1 MSRTLL
7 ISGALACLVAGAGFL
22 FADGDAA
29 PPKSKA
35 VAAPAPVPAPPAPS
49 PAVRVAWPTPY
60 PYFEN
65 KADDLAYLQAPES
78 GVVANGG
85 YGMLRNGGARFH
97 EGVDIRPVARDRKG
111 EATDAVVAAL
121 PGRLVYL
128 NASPNGDYGRYVV
141 IEHTLG
147 SVSVYTLY
155 AHLASLNPGLA
166 LGRAVDSGAPLGVM
180 GRSNASGGFPRE
192 RAHLHFEI
200 GLRLSGNFSRW
211 YAGQKYPDANKHGE
225 YNGINLAGLDPAGF
239 FRFARAHS
247 ARLTPA
253 QMTAWLRDQP
263 VAVLVETPATST
275 PALVRRCPGLV
286 TGGNIA
292 GAAGWRIG
300 FTADGAPVSWTPL
313 ARAPETTKVVMVDNA
328 LSREARLRGLVKSA
342 GKNRGYA
349 PASNLEKA
357 LELLFES

>member
-7 ISGALACLVAGAGFL
+7 ISGALACLVSGAGFL
-22 FADGDAA
+22 FVEADAE

-35 VAAPAPVPAPPAPS
+35 SAAPAPVPAPPARI
-49 PAVRVAWPTPY
+49 PAVRVVWPTPY

-97 EGVDIRPVARDRKG
+97 EGLDIRPMSRDRKG
-111 EATDAVVAAL
+111 EATDAIVAAL
-121 PGRLVYL
+121 PGRIVYL
-128 NASPNGDYGRYVV
+128 NTSPNGDYGRYVV
-141 IEHTLG
+141 LEHTLG
-147 SVSVYTLY
+147 TVSVYTLY
-155 AHLASLNPGLA
+155 AHLASLNPTLA

-180 GRSNASGGFPRE
+180 GRSNASGGFPKE

-200 GLRLSGNFSRW
+200 GLRLSGSFARW

-239 FRFARAHS
+239 FRFARGHS
-247 ARLTPA
+247 AQITPDRFV
-253 QMTAWLRDQP
+253 AWLRSQP
-263 VAVLVETPATST
+263 VAVLVETPSNST

-286 TGGNIA
+286 TGGKIA

-300 FTADGAPVSWTPL
+300 FTADGVPVSWTPL
-313 ARAPETTKVVMVDNA
+313 TLAPDTTKVVMVDNA
-328 LSREARLRGLVKSA
+328 LSREARLRGLIKSN

-357 LELLFES
+357 LELLRE